1 MDLQINIHADAAAL
15 KFAQLIYD
23 AAKMT
28 RGKAT
33 VKAPESPIPDEVTVR
48 APGKEAFTIPGP
60 NAQSAEAQPTVDTAP
75 EEPVVEPIE
84 SDPLPDWTTNTA
96 HNEPAVEETKAPA
109 KELTVADVRA
119 AAKEFLDKR
128 GAEGGK
134 ALKRLLQ
141 KFGAAKVGA
150 LKPEDCAPFMDALL
164 EEMGVAIDA

>member
-1 MDLQINIHADAAAL
+1 MDLQINIHADDTAL
-15 KFAQLIYD
+15 EFARLIRD

-28 RGKAT
+28 RGEAA
-33 VKAPESPIPDEVTVR
+33 VKAPEGPIPDEVTVR
-48 APGKEAFTIPGP
+48 SPGKEAFTIPGP
-60 NAQSAEAQPTVDTAP
+60 DAQSAEAQQ
-75 EEPVVEPIE
+75 VVEPIE
-84 SDPLPDWTTNTA
+84 SDPLPEWTTNTA
-96 HNEPAVEETKAPA
+96 HDEPAVEETKAPA

-134 ALKRLLQ
+134 ALKLLLQ

-164 EEMGVAIDA
+164 EEMGVANDA

>member
-1 MDLQINIHADAAAL
+1 MDLQINIHADDTAL
-15 KFAQLIYD
+15 EFARLVRD

-60 NAQSAEAQPTVDTAP
+60 DAQPTVDTAP

-96 HNEPAVEETKAPA
+96 HNEPAVEEPKAPA

-134 ALKRLLQ
+134 ALKLLLQ

>member
-1 MDLQINIHADAAAL
+1 MDLQINIHADDAAL
-15 KFAQLIYD
+15 KFARLIYD
-23 AAKMT
+23 AAEMMRDEAEAKVP
-28 RGKAT
+28 KD
-33 VKAPESPIPDEVTVR
+33 SIPDEVIATW
-48 APGKEAFTIPGP
+48 PGKEPFTIPGSDAHP
-60 NAQSAEAQPTVDTAP
+60 VETPQVVDTAP
-75 EEPVVEPIE
+75 EPVIEPIE

-96 HNEPAVEETKAPA
+96 HDEPAVKEPKAPA

-134 ALKRLLQ
+134 ALKHLLQ

-164 EEMGVAIDA
+164 EEMGVANDA